1 MENEEFTNTYS
12 DDIIYLR
19 EAREALLT
27 HPLRSE
33 MPNYCNA
40 SLSRIYAIVMIGS
53 IESMLERWLDRDNLE
68 ILSVYFKPKVTNA
81 VRINGLCS
89 SLPRKA
95 SMLIKTYLMIIWR

>member
-1 MENEEFTNTYS
+1 MEIEEFTDTYS

-40 SLSRIYAIVMIGS
+40 SLSRIICNCND
-53 IESMLERWLDRDNLE
+53 WQH
-68 ILSVYFKPKVTNA
+68 
-81 VRINGLCS
+81 
-89 SLPRKA
+89 
-95 SMLIKTYLMIIWR
+95 